1 MVKALIDI
9 DEHTNRIINIVK
21 AQHGLRDKSSAID
34 FIATRYEEEIM
45 EPGLRPE
52 YVEKAER
59 IVRERPVK
67 VGTTE
72 GLRKRIGV

>member
-21 AQHGLRDKSSAID
+21 AQHGLKDKSQVID
-34 FIATRYEEEIM
+34 FMAMRYEEDIM
-45 EPGLRPE
+45 EPELRPE
-52 YVEKAER
+52 YVKKAER
-59 IVRERPVK
+59 ISKERPVK

-72 GLRKRIGV
+72 GLRKRLGV